1 MGERGLGTVTYVF
14 LIFGFKSSDRRVAA
28 PTLFHAYCGA
38 TVAQVLIKRTT
49 KFSLFFIPLFPV
61 RPARYYLQCTNC
73 GVTQD
78 INSGEADRLAVQ
90 SA

>member
-1 MGERGLGTVTYVF
+1 MGMRRLGTVDCVF
-14 LIFGFKSSDRRVAA
+14 LIFGFKSSDRRIAA
-28 PTLFHAYCGA
+28 PTLLHAYCGA

-61 RPARYYLQCTNC
+61 RPARYYMQCTNC

-78 INSGEADRLAVQ
+78 VDARDVDRLAV
-90 SA
+90 

>member
-1 MGERGLGTVTYVF
+1 MGMRGLGTVGVVF
-14 LIFGFKSSDRRVAA
+14 LIFGLKSSDRRLAA

-61 RPARYYLQCTNC
+61 RGPRYYLQCTNC
-73 GVTQD
+73 GTTQAV
-78 INSGEADRLAVQ
+78 EAREAERLAV
-90 SA
+90 